1 MKKQKSALLALPMAI
16 WLLVFVLIPIGVIVY
31 YGVTVTGP
39 DGNLVFS
46 LSNFAR
52 FADETYLKVFLRSI
66 KIALYATVICL
77 VLGYPVAYICA
88 RGTERFRTI
97 VMLLLML
104 PMWMNFLLRTYAW
117 LSILENSGL
126 VNRIL
131 GQFGI
136 ERIQF
141 LYSEGS
147 VIFGTVY
154 NFLPFM
160 ILPIQNVLLKM
171 DDSLL
176 EAAYDLGATP
186 VQRFLRIVVPFSVPG
201 VISGITMTF
210 VPSVTTFVVSQLMGG
225 GKVPLVG
232 DIIERQFRV
241 VSDWHFGSA
250 VSVIV
255 MIVIISMMVLMN
267 KVDKSDVD
275 ERGVIL

>member
-1 MKKQKSALLALPMAI
+1 VKRSWFAGPYALWMLLFTVAPLLFVVFYAFTNAQGGVTLANMIKAFDGQYLTILWRSLYLAALCTVLCFIVGYPAAYFLASKDFSRSQT
-16 WLLVFVLIPIGVIVY
+16 LLVLI
-31 YGVTVTGP
+31 
-39 DGNLVFS
+39 L
-46 LSNFAR
+46 
-52 FADETYLKVFLRSI
+52 
-66 KIALYATVICL
+66 
-77 VLGYPVAYICA
+77 
-88 RGTERFRTI
+88 
-97 VMLLLML
+97 L
-104 PMWMNFLLRTYAW
+104 PMWMNFLLRTYSW
-117 LSILENSGL
+117 LSLLENSGL

-131 GQFGI
+131 GYFGV

-141 LYSEGS
+141 LYNEGS
-147 VIFGTVY
+147 VVFGTVY

-160 ILPIQNVLLKM
+160 IIPIQNVLMKM